1 MTAPTTTTTEQRP
14 APPPAPRRIP
24 EWMRRMQAGQLKAK
38 DLTGSVA
45 L

>member
-1 MTAPTTTTTEQRP
+1 MTAPIINSQKNAEPERP
-14 APPPAPRRIP
+14 PRRLP

-38 DLTGSVA
+38 DLTGSVS